1 MSVVAP
7 DTLRER
13 VERYVDRNP
22 EATLPEVLGY
32 FMFDPDESSDE
43 RAVVENVLAEARPP
57 DVDRERDAAAEQG
70 GPIA

>member
-7 DTLRER
+7 ETLRER

-32 FMFDPDESSDE
+32 FLLDPAESSDE
-43 RAVVENVLAEARPP
+43 RAVVENTLAAATEPNA
-57 DVDRERDAAAEQG
+57 DRDAGGEQG
-70 GPIA
+70 GTAA

>member
-7 DTLRER
+7 ETLRER

-32 FMFDPDESSDE
+32 FLLDPAENSDE
-43 RAVVENVLAEARPP
+43 RAVVENALAEARAP
-57 DVDRERDAAAEQG
+57 DADRDAGGEQG
-70 GPIA
+70 GTAA